1 LAPSRHVI
9 VAGAGIAGLTAAL
22 AMARAGLRVT
32 VLEQAE
38 KLLET
43 GAGLQLSPNATH
55 VLMSL
60 GLRERLLPSVVVPHA
75 VRVMSGASGREIVRI
90 PLGEAEETYGAPFWT
105 IHRADLQ
112 AALVA
117 AVQSSMDIT
126 LKLGTRVEDFA
137 MHAKGI
143 SVLGRHQKEVFD
155 ERGIALIGADGMWS
169 TVNARLQRQRPARF
183 SHRTAWRALVPAE
196 TVRAEFRAPFVHLW
210 LGLDGHLVH
219 YPVKGG
225 QLVNIVGIVQDDW
238 NETGWSAAGDRA
250 DVLRHFAR
258 WTWAKS
264 ARELI
269 ATPQRWLKWAL
280 YERKS
285 AFRGGDGPITLIGD
299 AAHPML
305 PFLAQGAGMAIEDA
319 AVLAG
324 CLSHS
329 LDDPAQGLRAYE
341 RARQAR
347 TARAQQ
353 VSHKQGRIYGFSGP
367 EALLRNLAMKTMGG
381 ERLRSRYDWIYNW
394 QPPEDRP

>member
-1 LAPSRHVI
+1 
-9 VAGAGIAGLTAAL
+9 
-22 AMARAGLRVT
+22 
-32 VLEQAE
+32 
-38 KLLET
+38 
-43 GAGLQLSPNATH
+43 
-55 VLMSL
+55 
-60 GLRERLLPSVVVPHA
+60 
-75 VRVMSGASGREIVRI
+75 
-90 PLGEAEETYGAPFWT
+90 
-105 IHRADLQ
+105 
-112 AALVA
+112 
-117 AVQSSMDIT
+117 
-126 LKLGTRVEDFA
+126 
-137 MHAKGI
+137 
-143 SVLGRHQKEVFD
+143 
-155 ERGIALIGADGMWS
+155 
-169 TVNARLQRQRPARF
+169 VNARLQRQRPARF

-258 WTWAKS
+258 WTWAKP

-280 YERKS
+280 YERKT

-329 LDDPAQGLRAYE
+329 LDDPAGGLRAYE

-353 VSHKQGRIYGFSGP
+353 VSHKQGRIYGLTGP
-367 EALLRNLAMKTMGG
+367 EGLLRNLAMKTMGG
-381 ERLRSRYDWIYNW
+381 DRLRTRYDWIYSW
-394 QPPEDRP
+394 QPPEDRR